1 MSSKNVS
8 RRSIV
13 PSLAAGA
20 AGMLAVSVAP
30 AATSAASGR
39 KRPAIA
45 AGPCGIW
52 PGHTLTLQFF
62 NAKGQRVSYA
72 LQCRLF
78 VRDLDGNALVTHD
91 FELQPGT
98 GKEAELAVDADGTIR
113 FNGQIVQA
121 AGLSLVVSRAFFE
134 VIILIATIIVG
145 TAAAANE
152 KPRLLGTAT
161 SFVPGR
167 AAGEQNVD
175 YLLPFIEQD
184 NL

>member
-13 PSLAAGA
+13 PGLAAGA
-20 AGMLAVSVAP
+20 AGMLAVS
-30 AATSAASGR
+30 AAASPSTAASGR
-39 KRPAIA
+39 KRASIV

-52 PGHTLTLQFF
+52 PGHNLTLQFF
-62 NAKGQRVSYA
+62 NPKGQRVSYA

-78 VRDLDGNALVTHD
+78 VRDLDGNELVTHD
-91 FELQPGT
+91 FELQPGS
-98 GKEAELAVDADGTIR
+98 GKEAELAVDADGTLR
-113 FNGQIVQA
+113 FNGEIAQA
-121 AGLSLVVSRAFFE
+121 AGLSLVVSRAFLE
-134 VIILIATIIVG
+134 VLILVARIIIG
-145 TAAAANE
+145 TAASAND